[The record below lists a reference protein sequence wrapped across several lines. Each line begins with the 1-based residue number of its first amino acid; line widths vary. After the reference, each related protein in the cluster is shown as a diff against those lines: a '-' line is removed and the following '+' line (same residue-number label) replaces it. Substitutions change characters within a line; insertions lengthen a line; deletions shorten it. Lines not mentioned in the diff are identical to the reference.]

1 MMLEK
6 ITAVGVASSE
16 RRRCA
21 ELNKVASR
29 GLGITGMTMEQRPE
43 AAKEVRPLGYCGEA
57 LQAQGSASAKASGL
71 EHLWNCKEAYDCVRM
86 YNYLTKANENDLFKD

>member
-29 GLGITGMTMEQRPE
+29 GLGITRMTTEQRPE
-43 AAKEVRPLGYCGEA
+43 AAKEVRRWDTVGKHCRPRDQRVQKPQAWSICGTA
-57 LQAQGSASAKASGL
+57 RRRTT
-71 EHLWNCKEAYDCVRM
+71 AYGCIII
-86 YNYLTKANENDLFKD
+86 